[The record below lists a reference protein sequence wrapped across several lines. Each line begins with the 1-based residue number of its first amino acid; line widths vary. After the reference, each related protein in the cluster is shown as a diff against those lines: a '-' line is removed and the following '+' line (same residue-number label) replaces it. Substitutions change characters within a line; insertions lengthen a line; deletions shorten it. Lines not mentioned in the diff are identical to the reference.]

1 MLVLQ
6 GMNRQS
12 FHHRIFRGAVQAVP
26 SFGVFLLTVLLVV
39 QSGITQQRPE
49 PPSAAMEVDRIA
61 RAMSRAQVALT
72 TDQQKQIFSVYVDA
86 QTAAQSSSSS
96 STDEFTRRQQ
106 MEALQTSVRK
116 EVRALLTDA
125 QQKVFDAMAT
135 QRGPE
140 GNGGPGAGGPP
151 SGPPPSG
158 L

>member
-1 MLVLQ
+1 
-6 GMNRQS
+6 MNRHS
-12 FHHRIFRGAVQAVP
+12 FHHRIFRGAVEAVP
-26 SFGVFLLTVLLVV
+26 SFGVFLLTVLLVG

-49 PPSAAMEVDRIA
+49 PPSAAMEVDHIA

-116 EVRALLTDA
+116 EVCALLTEA
-125 QQKVFDAMAT
+125 QQKVFDTMAT
-135 QRGPE
+135 QHGRRGD
-140 GNGGPGAGGPP
+140 GGPMQ
-151 SGPPPSG
+151 GPPPSDMPN
-158 L
+158 